1 MKMYT
6 IDDLKNFERNSNG
19 YLICPTGDYMAI
31 KKFPNRC
38 YFPYGGE
45 FENTT
50 FGDGCRF
57 GAKSTFGDYCGFGDN
72 CKFENTTF
80 GDGCRFGINCEFVDC
95 IFGNNCIFGYGCEF
109 ENTTFGYNC
118 KFGEFC
124 MFGAKST
131 FGDYC
136 GFGDNC
142 KFGVFCMFGAKSTF
156 GEFCMF
162 GEHCRFGDNCNI
174 KNQFLE
180 GLEIPTTKVV
190 KIDYIGSRN
199 DSTYFFQTEQ
209 GIYVRC
215 GCFFGVL
222 KEFEAQVK
230 ETHKNNNQ
238 YIAEYLGAIKYIK
251 SIMPIGDES
260 NGN

>member
-50 FGDGCRF
+50 FGDGCR
-57 GAKSTFGDYCGFGDN
+57 
-72 CKFENTTF
+72 
-80 GDGCRFGINCEFVDC
+80 
-95 IFGNNCIFGYGCEF
+95 
-109 ENTTFGYNC
+109 
-118 KFGEFC
+118 
-124 MFGAKST
+124 FGAKST